1 MFDFSNYS
9 IKSKYYDD
17 SNKLA
22 VSKMKDETADVAIEE
37 FFGLKTKMYSI
48 LVDDSNEHKKA
59 KGVNKNVVATISH
72 NEYKDVL
79 LNNKCL
85 RHSIN
90 RIQTKNHRIETNE
103 INTISLSCFNDKIH
117 ILSNGYYRLA
127 LGYLIIKKTLILI
140 TIQSSFFVKL

>member
-59 KGVNKNVVATISH
+59 KGINKNVVATISH

-103 INTISLSCFNDKIH
+103 INKISLSCFNDKIH
-117 ILSNGYYRLA
+117 ILSNGYNRLA

>member
-59 KGVNKNVVATISH
+59 KGINKNVVATISH

-103 INTISLSCFNDKIH
+103 INRISLSCFNDKIH
-117 ILSNGYYRLA
+117 ILSNGYNRLA

>member
-17 SNKLA
+17 SNKLV

-37 FFGLKTKMYSI
+37 FFGLKPKMYSI

-59 KGVNKNVVATISH
+59 KGVNKNVVAKISH

-103 INTISLSCFNDKIH
+103 INKISLSCFNDKIH